1 MRLGQTSI
9 IHFVSRLLASAL
21 GFVATI
27 AIARILGSDTLG
39 IYYLII
45 SMVSWLGIA
54 VTMGVRG
61 AVTKRISD
69 SEDEAAYAIAGGTIS
84 TGLFVV
90 MSVFVLIFQQQVNDY
105 IGYSAAEIVILF
117 LFVNLAQS
125 IVNAILNGQHLVH
138 ISGALTPVR
147 IGSRSIVQITALLA
161 GVGITGLFV
170 GYAVGYLLVSVVG
183 LWIIARHLTGASL
196 PLRRHYRD
204 LISYAKYSWLG
215 SLRSRAFN
223 WVDIAILGFF
233 VSSSIIGV
241 YTAAWNIAVF
251 LMLFGGSLSQTLFP
265 EMSSVSAEDD
275 PQSAAGLFETALAY
289 AGLILIPGLVGS
301 SLLGEHLLR
310 VYGEEFTQGTVVLSA
325 LIVATLI
332 QGYQRQF
339 TTTLNAIDRPDI
351 AFRINTIFIVANVTL
366 NLGLIPFYGII
377 GAAVATAS
385 SVAISLG
392 VAYIYLSSLIDF
404 SIPIDDIIKQWTAAG
419 VMGVAVYIGLWLESA
434 YLSVNNNL
442 AVVLTLVTLGAAV
455 YFLVLFE
462 ISARFRTTVTD
473 NLPSR
478 FPLTD
483 W

>member
-27 AIARILGSDTLG
+27 AIARILGSDSLG

-69 SEDEAAYAIAGGTIS
+69 SEDEAAYAIAGGTVS
-84 TGLFVV
+84 TGLFLV
-90 MSVFVLIFQQQVNDY
+90 MSAVVLIFQQQVNDY
-105 IGYSAAEIVILF
+105 IGYSAAEVVILF

-125 IVNAILNGQHLVH
+125 IVNAVLNGQHLVH

-147 IGSRSIVQITALLA
+147 IGTRSIVQITALLA
-161 GVGITGLFV
+161 GVGITGLFI
-170 GYAVGYLLVSVVG
+170 GYAVGYLLVAVVG
-183 LWIIARHLTGASL
+183 LWIIIRNLTEISF
-196 PLRRHYRD
+196 PRRKHYRD
-204 LISYAKYSWLG
+204 LFSYAKYSWLG

-223 WVDIAILGFF
+223 WVDIAVLGFF

-265 EMSSVSAEDD
+265 EMSSISAEDD
-275 PQSAAGLFETALAY
+275 PQSVAGLFETALAY
-289 AGLILIPGLVGS
+289 AGLILIPGLVGGI
-301 SLLGEHLLR
+301 LLGEHLLR
-310 VYGEEFTQGTVVLSA
+310 VYGDEFTQGAAVLSV

-351 AFRINTIFIVANVTL
+351 AFRINAIFIVANVIL
-366 NLGLIPFYGII
+366 NVGLIPSYGII

-392 VAYIYLSSLIDF
+392 VAYTYLSSLIDF
-404 SIPIDDIIKQWTAAG
+404 SIPTGDIARQWTAAG
-419 VMGVAVYIGLWLESA
+419 VMGAAVYLSLWLESA
-434 YLSVNNNL
+434 YLNVSNNTAL
-442 AVVLTLVTLGAAV
+442 VLTLVTVGAAV
-455 YFLVLFE
+455 YFLVLFG
-462 ISARFRTTVTD
+462 ISPRFRTTVTD
-473 NLPSR
+473 NLPSSR
-478 FPLTD
+478 LLAD
-483 W
+483 R